1 MFMCVIDQF
10 IRQTFSTEN
19 FAESGLHMEDN
30 ALQKNE
36 FGESFYDATV
46 KSVSRACGKK
56 IGEKDADFTFFNYG
70 GNVYS
75 TDFQFNAETD
85 KRAELTGTMDIN
97 YYGPNP
103 ETNVPTEATGFATVD
118 EGAGGVKMDMAFGV
132 KR

>member
-1 MFMCVIDQF
+1 MNSTDGTVEMTAMFNDW
-10 IRQTFSTEN
+10 
-19 FAESGLHMEDN
+19 
-30 ALQKNE
+30 
-36 FGESFYDATV
+36 YDVTAT
-46 KSVSRACGKK
+46 KK

-75 TDFQFNAETD
+75 TDFQFNAETTD
-85 KRAELTGTMDIN
+85 RRAELTGTMDVN

-103 ETNVPTEATGFATVD
+103 ETNAPTEATGFATVD